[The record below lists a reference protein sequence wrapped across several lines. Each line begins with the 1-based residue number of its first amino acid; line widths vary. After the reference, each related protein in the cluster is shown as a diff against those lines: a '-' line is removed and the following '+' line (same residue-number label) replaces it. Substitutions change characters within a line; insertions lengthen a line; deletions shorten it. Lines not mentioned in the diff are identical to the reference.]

1 MKKITIFLLTAFF
14 TTNLFSLPFNSKLTE
29 DDLTIINSGEVL
41 IKNIKYRKNMSL
53 NENIN
58 ELGIELY
65 NKIESLNPKYLA
77 EIIQIKPYE
86 GNEDLPKKLEILLKD
101 IPQYVGIPYYSVRAE
116 EWYDLY
122 SSAIITSEETID
134 NVTKISADIEMEP
147 FGIIKE
153 DIEIKKQE
161 DCILYQAIN
170 KNKLSYYD
178 KFDCVWPE
186 RLMICIYLHRDGDNW
201 ILYGVGGVNAPRI
214 PFFTERIETS
224 FINRIKTFCDYIFK
238 QF

>member
-86 GNEDLPKKLEILLKD
+86 GNEDLPKKLEIILKD

-134 NVTKISADIEMEP
+134 NVTKISADIEMKP

-214 PFFTERIETS
+214 PLFTERIETS

>member
-65 NKIESLNPKYLA
+65 NKIESLKPKYLA

-134 NVTKISADIEMEP
+134 NVTKISADIEMKP

>member
-14 TTNLFSLPFNSKLTE
+14 ATNLFSLPFNSKLTE

-58 ELGIELY
+58 KLGIELY